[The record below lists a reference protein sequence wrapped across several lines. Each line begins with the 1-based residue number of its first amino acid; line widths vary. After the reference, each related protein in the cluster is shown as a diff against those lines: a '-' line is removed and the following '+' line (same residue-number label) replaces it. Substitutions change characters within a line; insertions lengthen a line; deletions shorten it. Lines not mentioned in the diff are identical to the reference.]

1 MQKYDI
7 AIIGGGI
14 LGTTISYWLST
25 LYDLK
30 ICVIEKEH
38 DVALHSSTRNS
49 GVIHYPFYLNPKQ
62 KKNFARAAFLSHDMW
77 KVLAHEKNIPW
88 IQGGTIEIAPAF
100 CYVKAPGER
109 FELSFPCENALYG

>member
-30 ICVIEKEH
+30 ICVIEKEC

-49 GVIHYPFYLNPKQ
+49 GVIHYPFYINSKQ
-62 KKNFARAAFLSHDMW
+62 KKNFAKAAFLSHEMW
-77 KVLAHEKNIPW
+77 KSLANEKKIPW
-88 IQGGTIEIAPAF
+88 VQGGTIEIALD
-100 CYVKAPGER
+100 E
-109 FELSFPCENALYG
+109 

>member
-38 DVALHSSTRNS
+38 DIALQRISLGQHS
-49 GVIHYPFYLNPKQ
+49 
-62 KKNFARAAFLSHDMW
+62 FLMTCGKYW
-77 KVLAHEKNIPW
+77 LTK
-88 IQGGTIEIAPAF
+88 TIF
-100 CYVKAPGER
+100 LGFKGEQ
-109 FELSFPCENALYG
+109 LKLH

>member
-1 MQKYDI
+1 MCTMKKYDI

-14 LGTTISYWLST
+14 LGNTISYWLSM

-30 ICVIEKEH
+30 ICVIEKEP

-62 KKNFARAAFLSHDMW
+62 KKNIPKRS
-77 KVLAHEKNIPW
+77 VLDGPRK
-88 IQGGTIEIAPAF
+88 
-100 CYVKAPGER
+100 
-109 FELSFPCENALYG
+109 